1 MNAAAKENV
10 IRSMRPFVITDARE
24 ELLPQIQKIEQQSFS
39 VPWTEA
45 MLRLQLDPDSHVF
58 LTAETE
64 GNVIGYIGMMFVLD
78 EGYISNVAVHPL
90 WRGRGVADGL
100 LYALEERARQKMLS
114 FLTLEVRESN
124 APAIALY
131 EKHGFRTVGRR
142 KNYYEKPAEDAILMT
157 RTLD

>member
-1 MNAAAKENV
+1 M
-10 IRSMRPFVITDARE
+10 RSFVITNAQE

-58 LTAETE
+58 LTAEAE
-64 GNVIGYIGMMFVLD
+64 GSVIGYIGMMFVLD

-90 WRGRGVADGL
+90 WRRRGVADAL
-100 LYALEERARQKMLS
+100 LDALIEQAGQKMLS
-114 FLTLEVRESN
+114 FLTLEVRASN

-131 EKHGFRTVGRR
+131 EKHGFRAVGRR

-157 RTLD
+157 RTLDGTKAKTV